1 VKKNMI
7 ILSAN
12 NITKT
17 YGVDPI
23 LTNTSFHIN
32 QGDRIGIVGANGAG
46 KTTLLNILSGRLAYD
61 SGDFFVSANTN
72 VGYLR
77 QSDNFESEKTVYE
90 EMLAIFAEI
99 IEMEK
104 DMERLSHEISEE
116 SHRGQDVTKLLHQYD
131 DMMEAFKNKNGY
143 GYKSEI
149 HGILNSMAFP
159 EEFFNKKIS
168 ILSGGE
174 RTRLALAALLL
185 KKPDLLLLDEPTNH
199 LDIGTLK
206 WLEQYLKN
214 YSGTIAVISH
224 DRYFLDQ
231 TVNRIFEIENHKLVT
246 YDGNYSAYAE
256 KKRLR
261 EVDELRKYEYQQ
273 REIQRQEEI
282 IRRFKQHGTE
292 KLAKRAQSREK
303 RLDQIERLDKP
314 TAPPGK
320 MKIRFKQNFQSGNDV
335 LLLKELSKSFGR
347 GDHRRQLFR
356 NAELD
361 VKRGERICLV
371 GPNGIGKTTLLKII
385 MGEVEP
391 DQGYIKLGHN
401 ISFGYYDQEQNL
413 LETGNTVLEE
423 VHSAYRLY
431 SDTEVRSLLGRFLF
445 KNDVVFQ
452 LVASLSGGEK
462 ARLSLLKL
470 MLSGANLLLM
480 DEPTNHL
487 DIASKEIFEET
498 LKDFPGTLIV
508 VSHDR
513 YFLNKV
519 PTRIIELGEDGISSY
534 LGGYDYYM
542 EKKQSLGSG
551 KSYLEE
557 LGQKAAADSRSSG
570 PKNGRTGNRD
580 GAADDEEKEELSSM
594 EARRRDKEALTQQK
608 RLEKERKRIED
619 SIAETEEKIEWIQS
633 EMCREEV
640 YTDHEKIAS
649 HQSDLNRLKELLSET
664 YEAWIALND

>member
-1 VKKNMI
+1 MI

-17 YGVDPI
+17 YGIDPI
-23 LTNTSFHIN
+23 LTGVSFHIN

-61 SGDFFVSANTN
+61 SGEFFVSNNTN
-72 VGYLR
+72 IGYLR
-77 QSDNFESEKTVYE
+77 QSDNFESEKTVYQ
-90 EMLAIFAEI
+90 EMLGIFSEV

-104 DMERLSHEISEE
+104 EMEALSHQISEE
-116 SHRGQDVTKLLHQYD
+116 SQTGEDVTKLLHQYD

-159 EEFFNKKIS
+159 EEFFDKKIS
-168 ILSGGE
+168 LLSGGE
-174 RTRLALAALLL
+174 RTRLALASLLL

-206 WLEQYLKN
+206 WLEQYLKT
-214 YSGTIAVISH
+214 YSGTIVLISH

-231 TVNRIFEIENHKLVT
+231 TVTRIFEVENHKLAV
-246 YDGNYSAYAE
+246 YEGNYTVFAE

-261 EVDELRKYEYQQ
+261 EADEIRKFEHQQ
-273 REIQRQEEI
+273 KEIQRQEEI

-303 RLDQIERLDKP
+303 QLDHIERLERP
-314 TAPPGK
+314 TAPLGK
-320 MKIRFKQNFQSGNDV
+320 MKIRFKQTFQSGNDV
-335 LLLKELSKSFGR
+335 LLIKDLSKSFGR
-347 GDHRRQLFR
+347 GDHKRQLFQH
-356 NAELD
+356 AELD

-371 GPNGIGKTTLLKII
+371 GPNGIGKTTLLKIV
-385 MGEVEP
+385 MGELEP
-391 DQGYIKLGHN
+391 DQGHIKLGHN
-401 ISFGYYDQEQNL
+401 ISFGYYDQEQHL
-413 LETGNTVLEE
+413 LGSGNTVLEE
-423 VHSAYRLY
+423 VHSAFRLY

-445 KNDVVFQ
+445 KNDTVFQ
-452 LVASLSGGEK
+452 QVSSLSGGEK

-470 MLSGANLLLM
+470 MLSGANLLMM

-487 DIASKEIFEET
+487 DIASKEVFEEA
-498 LKDFPGTLIV
+498 LRDFPGTLIV

-519 PTRIIELGEDGISSY
+519 PTRIIELGENGITSY

-557 LGQKAAADSRSSG
+557 LGQKSAPDSKLNSAGNAAGNGINSGSDS
-570 PKNGRTGNRD
+570 
-580 GAADDEEKEELSSM
+580 EEMSSM
-594 EARRRDKEALTQQK
+594 EARRRDKEAQTNQRRIEK
-608 RLEKERKRIED
+608 EKNRLEEAI
-619 SIAETEEKIEWIQS
+619 SETENKIEWIQS
-633 EMCREEV
+633 EMCKEEV
-640 YTDHEKIAS
+640 YSDHEKVAA
-649 HQSDLNRLKELLSET
+649 HQSDLNRLKEVLAET
-664 YEAWIALND
+664 YEAWMELQE

>member
-1 VKKNMI
+1 MI

-12 NITKT
+12 NITKA
-17 YGVDPI
+17 YGIDPI
-23 LTNTSFHIN
+23 LTNASFHIN
-32 QGDRIGIVGANGAG
+32 QGDRIGIVGVNGAG
-46 KTTLLNILSGRLAYD
+46 KTTLLNILSGRLACD
-61 SGDFFVSANTN
+61 SGDFFVSSGT
-72 VGYLR
+72 VIGYLT
-77 QSDNFESEKTVYE
+77 QNNNFQSEKTVYE
-90 EMLAIFAEI
+90 EMLSIFSEVIAL
-99 IEMEK
+99 EK
-104 DMERLSHEISEE
+104 ELENLAHEISTE
-116 SHRGQDVTKLLHQYD
+116 SARGHDVTRRLHEYD
-131 DMMEAFKNKNGY
+131 DLMETFKDKNGY

-149 HGILNSMAFP
+149 NGILNSMAFP
-159 EEFFNKKIS
+159 EEYFGKKIS

-185 KKPDLLLLDEPTNH
+185 SKPDLLLLDEPTNH

-206 WLEQYLKN
+206 WLEQYLRT
-214 YSGTIAVISH
+214 YTGTIAVISH

-231 TVNRIFEIENHKLVT
+231 TVTRIFEIENQRLVT
-246 YDGNYSAYAE
+246 YEGNYSGYAD
-256 KKRLR
+256 KKRMR
-261 EVDELRKYEYQQ
+261 EADELRKYESQQ
-273 REIQRQEEI
+273 REIQAQEEL

-303 RLDQIERLDKP
+303 RLTHIERLERP
-314 TAPPGK
+314 FSPQGK

-335 LLLKELSKSFGR
+335 LLIKELSKSFGR
-347 GDHRRQLFR
+347 YDQKRQLFR
-356 NAELD
+356 NVELD

-385 MGEVEP
+385 MGELDP

-401 ISFGYYDQEQNL
+401 ISFGYYDQEQSL
-413 LETGNTVLEE
+413 IEGCNTVLEE

-445 KNDVVFQ
+445 KNDMAFQ
-452 LVASLSGGEK
+452 PVSSLSGGEK

-470 MLSGANLLLM
+470 MLSGANLLIM

-487 DIASKEIFEET
+487 DIASKEVFEEA
-498 LKDFPGTLIV
+498 LKEFQGTMIV

-519 PTRIIELGEDGISSY
+519 PTRIVELGELGIVNY

-557 LGQKAAADSRSSG
+557 LGQRAGTDCPASG
-570 PKNGRTGNRD
+570 
-580 GAADDEEKEELSSM
+580 SSM
-594 EARRRDKEALTQQK
+594 DERRRNKEAQAQQK
-608 RLEKERKRIED
+608 RLERERKRLEA
-619 SIAETEEKIEWIQS
+619 SIADTEAEIERIQN

-640 YTDHEKIAS
+640 YTDHQKVAACQI
-649 HQSDLNRLKELLSET
+649 DLDRLKDFLKET
-664 YEAWIALND
+664 YETWIALCEEA

>member
-1 VKKNMI
+1 MI

-17 YGVDPI
+17 YGIDPI
-23 LTNTSFHIN
+23 LTEVSFHIN
-32 QGDRIGIVGANGAG
+32 HGDRIGIVGANGAG
-46 KTTLLNILSGRLAYD
+46 KTTLLNILSGRLACD
-61 SGDFFVSANTN
+61 SGDFFVSSNTN
-72 VGYLR
+72 IGYLR

-90 EMLAIFAEI
+90 EMLSIFQEVI
-99 IEMEK
+99 DMEK
-104 DMERLSHEISEE
+104 ELENMSHQTSEE
-116 SHRGQDVTKLLHQYD
+116 SNQGKDVTRLLHQYD
-131 DMMEAFKNKNGY
+131 DLTEIFKNKNGY

-159 EEFFNKKIS
+159 EESFDKRIS

-174 RTRLALAALLL
+174 RTRLALASLLL

-206 WLEQYLKN
+206 WLEQYLKT
-214 YSGTIAVISH
+214 YSGTIVVISH

-231 TVNRIFEIENHKLVT
+231 TVNRVFEIENHKLFT
-246 YDGNYSAYAE
+246 YEGNYTAFAE
-256 KKRLR
+256 KKRMR
-261 EVDELRKYEYQQ
+261 EADELRKYESQQ
-273 REIQRQEEI
+273 KEIQRQEEI

-303 RLDQIERLDKP
+303 RLEHVERLERP
-314 TAPPGK
+314 TVPLGK
-320 MKIRFKQNFQSGNDV
+320 MKIRFKQDFQSGNDV
-335 LLLKELSKSFGR
+335 LLVRELAKSFGR
-347 GDHRRQLFR
+347 GEQRRQLFR

-361 VKRGERICLV
+361 IKRGERICLV

-385 MGEVEP
+385 MGDMEP
-391 DQGYIKLGHN
+391 DQGHIKVGHN
-401 ISFGYYDQEQNL
+401 VAFGYYDQEQNL
-413 LETGNTVLEE
+413 LNGSNTVLEE
-423 VHSAYRLY
+423 VHSAFRLY

-445 KNDVVFQ
+445 KNDTVFQ
-452 LVASLSGGEK
+452 LVSSLSGGEK

-470 MLSGANLLLM
+470 MLSGANVLIM

-487 DIASKEIFEET
+487 DIASKEVFEEA
-498 LKDFPGTLIV
+498 LRDYPGTLIV

-519 PTRIIELGEDGISSY
+519 PTRIVELNEDGITNF

-557 LGQKAAADSRSSG
+557 LGQKSAEQ
-570 PKNGRTGNRD
+570 KNGT
-580 GAADDEEKEELSSM
+580 ADKGMQPDEENGTLSPQ
-594 EARRRDKEALTQQK
+594 EARRRDKEAQALQRRREREKK
-608 RLEKERKRIED
+608 RLEE
-619 SIAETEEKIEWIQS
+619 SIAETEEKIEWLQN
-633 EMCREEV
+633 EMCKEEV
-640 YTDHEKIAS
+640 YTDHEKVALY
-649 HQSDLNRLKELLSET
+649 QSDLNRLKDFLDES
-664 YEAWIALND
+664 YEAWMELQE

>member
-1 VKKNMI
+1 MI

-17 YGVDPI
+17 YGVDSI
-23 LTNTSFHIN
+23 LVNVSFHIN
-32 QGDRIGIVGANGAG
+32 QGDKVGIVGANGAG
-46 KTTLLNILSGRLAYD
+46 KTTLLNILSGRLPCD
-61 SGDFFVSANTN
+61 TGDFFVSANTG

-90 EMLAIFAEI
+90 EMLSIFSELI
-99 IEMEK
+99 KIEKEL
-104 DMERLSHEISEE
+104 ETLSHQISEE
-116 SHRGQDVTKLLHQYD
+116 SNRAGDVSRMLHQYD
-131 DMMEAFKNKNGY
+131 DLMETYKNKNGY

-159 EEFFNKKIS
+159 EEHFDKPIS

-174 RTRLALAALLL
+174 RTRLALASLLL

-206 WLEQYLKN
+206 WLEQYLKT

-231 TVNRIFEIENHKLVT
+231 TVNRIFEIENHKLTT
-246 YDGNYSAYAE
+246 YEGNYSAYVE
-256 KKRLR
+256 KKKLK
-261 EVDELRKYEYQQ
+261 ELDALRKYEHQKK
-273 REIQRQEEI
+273 EIERQEEI

-303 RLDQIERLDKP
+303 QLEHTERLERP
-314 TAPPGK
+314 NAHLGK
-320 MKIRFKQNFQSGNDV
+320 MKIRFKQRYQSGNDV
-335 LLLKELSKSFGR
+335 LLVKDLSKSFGR
-347 GDHRRQLFR
+347 CDQKRQLFR
-356 NAELD
+356 NVGMD

-385 MGEVEP
+385 MGELEP
-391 DQGYIKLGHN
+391 DNGYIKLGHN
-401 ISFGYYDQEQNL
+401 ISCGYYDQEQNL
-413 LETGNTVLEE
+413 LGTENTVLDE
-423 VHSAYRLY
+423 VHSDYRLY
-431 SDTEVRSLLGRFLF
+431 SDTEIRSLLGRFLF
-445 KNDVVFQ
+445 KNEMAFQ
-452 LVASLSGGEK
+452 TVSSLSGGEK

-470 MLSGANLLLM
+470 MLSGANLLIM

-487 DIASKEIFEET
+487 DIASKEVFEDALRE
-498 LKDFPGTLIV
+498 FEGTMIV

-519 PTRIIELGEDGISSY
+519 PTRIMELGEDGAVDY

-551 KSYLEE
+551 KSYLED
-557 LGQKAAADSRSSG
+557 LGKKAASQGVSDIV
-570 PKNGRTGNRD
+570 GNE
-580 GAADDEEKEELSSM
+580 GEEKTELTSM
-594 EARRRDKEALTQQK
+594 EERRRAKEMQTQQR
-608 RLEKERKRIED
+608 RLEKERKRLED
-619 SIAETEEKIEWIQS
+619 LIAETEIKIEQIQN
-633 EMCREEV
+633 EMCREEI
-640 YTDHEKIAS
+640 YTDHIKFAE
-649 HQSDLNRLKELLSET
+649 HQSDLNGLKDYLSEI
-664 YEAWIALND
+664 YESWIAIHD